1 MGKGLI
7 GLRGRGKR
15 SCMNTRAFFSS
26 FPLSWAHRG
35 GNGRGAGGY
44 EKSYFSRRSVLCKI
58 CGYNFWVWALDN
70 LFLWVRAWVGGIYGV
85 PQSALGVCRIPL
97 FFLPPGR
104 GRSLGGGGGGNG
116 GFSACLWQDARGPF
130 ISRPSPQSMG
140 WAVVPKSECKMS
152 RHKSEHT
159 AGWIARERT
168 HRGHWEEGG
177 SPKQGEKREG
187 RRAAEAVVG
196 AGSRSV

>member
-1 MGKGLI
+1 MI

-85 PQSALGVCRIPL
+85 PQSALGVCVEFPFSSFLQAGGGVLGGGAGERGASRRAFGRTRGALLFPAPL
-97 FFLPPGR
+97 PNQWVGRWYARPSARCRDTRASTHGWLDCMQEDTPRPAIGRRQPQARREKGR
-104 GRSLGGGGGGNG
+104 GR
-116 GFSACLWQDARGPF
+116 
-130 ISRPSPQSMG
+130 
-140 WAVVPKSECKMS
+140 
-152 RHKSEHT
+152 
-159 AGWIARERT
+159 RT
-168 HRGHWEEGG
+168 
-177 SPKQGEKREG
+177 
-187 RRAAEAVVG
+187 AEAVVG